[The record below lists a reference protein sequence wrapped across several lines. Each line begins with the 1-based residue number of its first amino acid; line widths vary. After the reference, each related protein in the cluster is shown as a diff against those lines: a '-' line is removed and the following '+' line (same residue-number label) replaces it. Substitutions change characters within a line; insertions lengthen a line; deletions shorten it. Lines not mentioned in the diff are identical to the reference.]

1 MGNGYE
7 IWQVE
12 VIKRAWVWAMDK
24 NKVDIQEVGKEA

>member
-12 VIKRAWVWAMDK
+12 GIKRAWVSAMDK
-24 NKVDIQEVGKEA
+24 NKVDLQEVGKKA